1 MIDNIFSTSTYKVL
15 SIIQV
20 FALKDLWIST
30 TFLKRSCQC
39 EQDFHS
45 PPLSFPLSF
54 VGRAD
59 IHTLLSPFFLLSFFC
74 LLLLPMRLCSLHK
87 INSLVSAGRRKEE
100 GPYYLRSHYIVTFSS
115 FSTGASLHV
124 QILENCLSVRPKD
137 QNQSQ
142 LHFYLRGSRQS
153 PDKVGRTG
161 SAGTRQKLLTYI
173 WQEV

>member
-20 FALKDLWIST
+20 KGFMDFHYFFKEKLPMWTSFSFST
-30 TFLKRSCQC
+30 TEFSL
-39 EQDFHS
+39 EFHGQGGYPHIIIS
-45 PPLSFPLSF
+45 
-54 VGRAD
+54 V
-59 IHTLLSPFFLLSFFC
+59 FLLSFFC

-142 LHFYLRGSRQS
+142 LHFYLHGSRQS
-153 PDKVGRTG
+153 PDTVGRTG

>member
-30 TFLKRSCQC
+30 TFLKRSCQ
-39 EQDFHS
+39 FS
-45 PPLSFPLSF
+45 LSTTEFSLEFRGQGGYPHIIISVFL
-54 VGRAD
+54 
-59 IHTLLSPFFLLSFFC
+59 LLSCFC

-100 GPYYLRSHYIVTFSS
+100 GPYYHRSHYIVTFSS

-142 LHFYLRGSRQS
+142 LHFYLHGSRQS
-153 PDKVGRTG
+153 PDTVGRTG

-173 WQEV
+173 